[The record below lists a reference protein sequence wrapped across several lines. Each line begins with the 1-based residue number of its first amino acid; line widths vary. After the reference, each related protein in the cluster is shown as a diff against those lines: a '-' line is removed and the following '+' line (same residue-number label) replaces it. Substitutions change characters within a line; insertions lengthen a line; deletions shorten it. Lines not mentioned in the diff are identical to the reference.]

1 MSDIFELPNTNDAT
15 LEEILD
21 NTDNKHIFL
30 SSDWHIM
37 KYKYTKE
44 RNPVNTTEIVKWCKD
59 NIKSNDVFIY
69 LGDLAYRYANQH
81 DSDEIKEIYKSLPG
95 IKVLIL
101 GNHDI
106 MQGEEF
112 YKDCGFD
119 YIFNEFL
126 YKNILFSHRPVDTI
140 LRGYITGLNIHGHIH
155 TLSNDY
161 DFIHPDRNV
170 NVYPANYNNKP
181 VTLDYILYHVEV
193 LTKDN
198 APNGRTDGLSES
210 AESIRN
216 FLQDN
221 INLLE
226 AVNTDS
232 EDRETVYLKTIKTI
246 EKMGIKPKVS
256 KESLNKFINCELNDF
271 NNYNLCI
278 SIGKTGAEQKEVC
291 AAVNKEIKN
300 YGGKLT
306 PDNYGTV
313 FLSLNESSLLQEETK
328 RSQIPDNEFGIP
340 QERKYPLDTES
351 HVRSAVKMFNY
362 VEPKY
367 EEQLA
372 KAVIK
377 KMKKFGIKDMKIS
390 KENRL
395 YKYINE
401 SSLTDAKQCKYCGS
415 NNIIK
420 IETMFYGQQAYKCV
434 DCNEI
439 LGTVPEKEQPIIP
452 ENVDTLI
459 FDMGD
464 VLVFSPKDIYSKS
477 NIIPKEYAE
486 EIYDFIERKIFGVGY
501 DRDPKLLTC
510 DLDYAINKFIELAPD
525 HLKKYTNEIF
535 KVMSTNLFRFPY
547 TFKLLDQFKTA
558 EYNLYYLSN
567 WDKWSY
573 ELHKDVLD
581 PILNYFD
588 GGIFSFDAG
597 CEKPNDCIYNLLIN
611 KYDLNPSNCLF
622 FDDRKENIDAAIK
635 NGLNGIVFT
644 QDISNKLI
652 INKINEDYKI
662 GELDY
667 NKHNW
672 WHLSDKPN
680 DKSGIDEELFSKTID
695 YAVNNDCPN
704 RYFEKSNSCI
714 MYLYTCNGEDDL
726 SLIPAGVIN
735 VYKATDT
742 GRLNWKWVEKYNL
755 TIDDNGLIIKDPIH
769 EATLLIRSLTE
780 QLYDFTEETK
790 MGEKLEK
797 YDLKGTRT
805 EQCLKAAF
813 AGESEARNK
822 YTYYAAKAKKD
833 GYNQIGNIFTE
844 TANNEREHAKIWFKL
859 LHDGDIPD
867 TEENLKD
874 AIEGEHYEWSEMYKK
889 FAEVAREE
897 GFDDIAK
904 TFEMVGEIEKAHGMR
919 YAKLL
924 ENIEDGIVFSR
935 DGDKIWKCGNCGH
948 IHIGKEA
955 PEECPVCS
963 HPQKFFELLS
973 ENY

>member
-21 NTDNKHIFL
+21 NTDNKRIFL

-44 RNPVNTTEIVKWCKD
+44 RNPVNTTEIIKWCKD
-59 NIKSNDVFIY
+59 NIKPNDVFIY
-69 LGDLAYRYANQH
+69 LGDLAYRYTNQH

-126 YKNILFSHRPVDTI
+126 YKNILFSHRPVDMI
-140 LRGYITGLNIHGHIH
+140 LRGYVTGLNIHGHIH
-155 TLSNDY
+155 NLSNDY
-161 DFIHPDRNV
+161 DFLNPDRNI

-181 VTLDYILYHVEV
+181 VTLDYILNHVNK

-198 APNGRTDGLSES
+198 SPNGRTDGLTES
-210 AESIRN
+210 AELIRN
-216 FLQDN
+216 FIQN
-221 INLLE
+221 N
-226 AVNTDS
+226 
-232 EDRETVYLKTIKTI
+232 
-246 EKMGIKPKVS
+246 IKPV
-256 KESLNKFINCELNDF
+256 
-271 NNYNLCI
+271 
-278 SIGKTGAEQKEVC
+278 Q
-291 AAVNKEIKN
+291 
-300 YGGKLT
+300 
-306 PDNYGTV
+306 
-313 FLSLNESSLLQEETK
+313 ETK

-558 EYNLYYLSN
+558 GYNLYYLSN
-567 WDKWSY
+567 WDKWGY

>member
-1 MSDIFELPNTNDAT
+1 MSDTFDLPNTNDAT
-15 LEEILD
+15 LEDILD
-21 NTDNKHIFL
+21 NTGNKHIYL

-44 RNPVNTTEIVKWCKD
+44 RNPVNTTEIVKWCKN
-59 NIKSNDVFIY
+59 NIKPNDVFIY

-112 YKDCGFD
+112 YKNCGFD

-126 YKNILFSHRPVDTI
+126 YKNILFTHRPVDMI

-181 VTLDYILYHVEV
+181 VTLDYILNHINK

-198 APNGRTDGLSES
+198 APNGRTDGLTES
-210 AESIRN
+210 AELIRN

-226 AVNTDS
+226 AVNKDP

-271 NNYNLCI
+271 NNYDLCI

-439 LGTVPEKEQPIIP
+439 LGTVP
-452 ENVDTLI
+452 D
-459 FDMGD
+459 
-464 VLVFSPKDIYSKS
+464 S
-477 NIIPKEYAE
+477 
-486 EIYDFIERKIFGVGY
+486 
-501 DRDPKLLTC
+501 
-510 DLDYAINKFIELAPD
+510 
-525 HLKKYTNEIF
+525 
-535 KVMSTNLFRFPY
+535 
-547 TFKLLDQFKTA
+547 
-558 EYNLYYLSN
+558 
-567 WDKWSY
+567 
-573 ELHKDVLD
+573 
-581 PILNYFD
+581 
-588 GGIFSFDAG
+588 
-597 CEKPNDCIYNLLIN
+597 
-611 KYDLNPSNCLF
+611 
-622 FDDRKENIDAAIK
+622 
-635 NGLNGIVFT
+635 
-644 QDISNKLI
+644 
-652 INKINEDYKI
+652 INEDYKI

-667 NKHNW
+667 KKHNW

-695 YAVNNDCPN
+695 YAVNNDCSSK
-704 RYFEKSNSCI
+704 YFEKSNSCR

-726 SLIPAGVIN
+726 TLIPAGVIN
-735 VYKATDT
+735 VYKAIDT
-742 GRLNWKWVEKYNL
+742 GRLNWEWVEKYNL

-797 YDLKGTRT
+797 YDLKGTKT

-874 AIEGEHYEWSEMYKK
+874 AIEGEHYEWSEMYQK